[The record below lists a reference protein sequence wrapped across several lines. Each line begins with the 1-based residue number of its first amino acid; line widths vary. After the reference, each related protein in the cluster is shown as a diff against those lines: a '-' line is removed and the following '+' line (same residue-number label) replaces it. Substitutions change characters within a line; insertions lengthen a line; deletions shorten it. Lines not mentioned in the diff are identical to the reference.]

1 MPFRFIVVNPKA
13 MKRRKLSTHHVIK
26 VGITGGIGSGK
37 TTVCKMF
44 EELGV
49 PVYYA
54 DDRAKYLMQ
63 HEHHLID
70 EIKKN
75 FGEDVYEN
83 CRLNRKLLAERVFND
98 KAKLSLL
105 NSLVH
110 PAVFRDTERWVEEQ
124 KAKKVAYG
132 LKEAALLV
140 ETGSY
145 KALDKLIVVTAP
157 LATRISRVSE
167 RDQTN
172 EAEIKARIS
181 NQLPESEKVKL
192 ADFVIKNKSDLLALK
207 EQVLKI
213 HEQLLAETK

>member
-1 MPFRFIVVNPKA
+1 MN
-13 MKRRKLSTHHVIK
+13 MKRKPPSNHQMLK

-44 EELGV
+44 EKLGI

-63 HEHHLID
+63 HEHFLID
-70 EIKKN
+70 QIKKN
-75 FGEDVYEN
+75 FGDDVYVN
-83 CRLNRKLLAERVFND
+83 GTLDRKVLASKVFND
-98 KAKLSLL
+98 KAKLDLL

-110 PAVFRDTERWVEEQ
+110 PAVFRDTERWIEEQ
-124 KAKKVAYG
+124 KEKKVPYV

-157 LATRISRVSE
+157 INMRIQRVTE
-167 RDQTN
+167 RDNTDT
-172 EAEIKARIS
+172 EEVLARVR
-181 NQLPESEKVKL
+181 NQLPEEEKVKL
-192 ADFVIKNKSDLLALK
+192 ASFIISNNNGLNEL
-207 EQVLKI
+207 EQQVLKI
-213 HEQLLAETK
+213 HHEMTEENAKLEA

>member
-1 MPFRFIVVNPKA
+1 
-13 MKRRKLSTHHVIK
+13 MKRRKPSTHYVIK

-37 TTVCKMF
+37 TAVCKMF

-70 EIKKN
+70 EIKKS
-75 FGEDVYEN
+75 FGDDVYEN
-83 CRLNRKLLAERVFND
+83 CKLNRKLLAEKVFND
-98 KAKLSLL
+98 KAKLDLL

-110 PAVFRDTERWVEEQ
+110 PAVFHDTERWLEEQ
-124 KAKKVAYG
+124 IEKKLPYVI
-132 LKEAALLV
+132 KEAALLV

-145 KALDKLIVVTAP
+145 KTLDKLIVVTAP
-157 LATRISRVSE
+157 LDTRIKRVMT
-167 RDQTN
+167 RDQL
-172 EAEIKARIS
+172 ELEEVQARVR

-192 ADFVIKNKSDLLALK
+192 ADFVITNDKDLDHLQK
-207 EQVLKI
+207 QVKDI
-213 HEQLLAETK
+213 HFRLF

>member
-1 MPFRFIVVNPKA
+1 M
-13 MKRRKLSTHHVIK
+13 
-26 VGITGGIGSGK
+26 
-37 TTVCKMF
+37 
-44 EELGV
+44 
-49 PVYYA
+49 
-54 DDRAKYLMQ
+54 
-63 HEHHLID
+63 
-70 EIKKN
+70 
-75 FGEDVYEN
+75 
-83 CRLNRKLLAERVFND
+83 AERVFND
-98 KAKLSLL
+98 KAKLALL
-105 NSLVH
+105 NSLVQ

-157 LATRISRVSE
+157 LANRISRVTE

-192 ADFVIKNKSDLLALK
+192 ADFVVKNNSDLLALK

-213 HEQLLAETK
+213 HEQLLLETK

>member
-1 MPFRFIVVNPKA
+1 M
-13 MKRRKLSTHHVIK
+13 LK

-44 EELGV
+44 EKLGV

-63 HEHHLID
+63 HEHFLID
-70 EIKKN
+70 QIKKN
-75 FGEDVYEN
+75 FGEEVYVN
-83 CRLNRKLLAERVFND
+83 GTLDRKLLAAKVFND
-98 KAKLSLL
+98 KTKLDLL

-110 PAVFRDTERWVEEQ
+110 PAVYRDTERWVEEQ
-124 KAKKVAYG
+124 KEKKVPYI

-157 LATRISRVSE
+157 MNTRIERVSE
-167 RDQTN
+167 RDKVEVN
-172 EAEIKARIS
+172 EVQARIN
-181 NQLPESEKVKL
+181 NQLPEEEKVKL
-192 ADFVIKNKSDLLALK
+192 ANYVITNNGSLEGL
-207 EQVLKI
+207 EQQVLKI
-213 HEQLLAETK
+213 HEKMIEEKSNFEVRT

>member
-1 MPFRFIVVNPKA
+1 
-13 MKRRKLSTHHVIK
+13 MKRRKLSTHYVIK

-49 PVYYA
+49 PVYYS

-70 EIKKN
+70 EIKKS
-75 FGEDVYEN
+75 FGDDVYEN
-83 CRLNRKLLAERVFND
+83 CKLNRKLLAERVFND
-98 KAKLSLL
+98 KAKLDLL

-110 PAVFRDTERWVEEQ
+110 PAVFRDTERWLEEQ
-124 KAKKVAYG
+124 KERKVPYVI
-132 LKEAALLV
+132 KEAALLV

-145 KALDKLIVVTAP
+145 KTLDKLIVVTAP
-157 LATRISRVSE
+157 LDTRIKRVMT
-167 RDQTN
+167 RDQL
-172 EAEIKARIS
+172 ELEEVQARVR

-192 ADFVIKNKSDLLALK
+192 ADFVITNDKYLDHLQK
-207 EQVLKI
+207 QVKDI
-213 HEQLLAETK
+213 HFRLF

>member
-1 MPFRFIVVNPKA
+1 
-13 MKRRKLSTHHVIK
+13 MKRRIKSTHRVIK

-44 EELGV
+44 EALGI

-75 FGEDVYEN
+75 FGAEVYAN
-83 CRLNRKLLAERVFND
+83 GTLNRKVLAEKVFNN
-98 KAKLSLL
+98 KSKLEAL
-105 NSLVH
+105 NALVH
-110 PAVFRDTERWVEEQ
+110 PAVFHDADTWMEEQ
-124 KAKKVAYG
+124 KQKKLPYS

-145 KALDKLIVVTAP
+145 KDLDKLIVVTAP
-157 LATRISRVSE
+157 LEKRMKRVSQ
-167 RDQTN
+167 RDSI
-172 EAEIKARIS
+172 EMEEVMARVR
-181 NQLPESEKVKL
+181 NQLPEVKKVKL
-192 ADFVIKNKSDLLALK
+192 ADFVIKNDKDLEHLQK
-207 EQVLKI
+207 QVNKI
-213 HEQLLAETK
+213 HTQLMANA

>member
-1 MPFRFIVVNPKA
+1 M
-13 MKRRKLSTHHVIK
+13 RKKPSNHNMLK

-44 EELGV
+44 ETQGV

-63 HEHHLID
+63 HEHFLID
-70 EIKKN
+70 LIKKN
-75 FGEDVYEN
+75 FGEEVYVN
-83 CRLNRKLLAERVFND
+83 GTLDRKLLAAKVFND
-98 KAKLSLL
+98 KAKLDLR

-110 PAVFRDTERWVEEQ
+110 PAVYRDTERWVEEQ
-124 KAKKVAYG
+124 KEKKVAYI

-157 LATRISRVSE
+157 LETRIERVSE
-167 RDQTN
+167 RDKSD
-172 EAEIKARIS
+172 AVDVLARVK
-181 NQLPESEKVKL
+181 NQLPEEEKLKL
-192 ADFVIKNKSDLLALK
+192 ADYVITNNGSLDELAQ
-207 EQVLKI
+207 QVLKI
-213 HEQLLAETK
+213 HEKMIEEKSNFEVRT